1 MVSEKGEYMTKKTRL
16 RERIFYGLIGIV
28 MLVSTF
34 GAYIAMA
41 MSTQD
46 QADKNAEMAA
56 FQQKYNKWKEH
67 MDGVAEELSIQ
78 YYPELK
84 EYESYPKEYNAE
96 SIKELGKVDLKIGD
110 GEEVTADTKYRA
122 YYIGWL
128 SNGEVFDGSFE
139 GDSLKNPIESGS
151 FIEGWNQGVLGMR
164 IGGIREL
171 SIPSEMAYG
180 DQGQGTIPAN
190 SPLKFIIKLIP
201 PMTAEELAEVPSIN

>member
-1 MVSEKGEYMTKKTRL
+1 MINEKGENMAKKTKL

-34 GAYIAMA
+34 GLYIMMA
-41 MSTQD
+41 MDTKDKTD
-46 QADKNAEMAA
+46 QNAEMAA
-56 FQQKYNKWKEH
+56 FQQKYNKWKAH
-67 MDGVAEELSIQ
+67 MDGVAEELSAQ

-84 EYESYPKEYNAE
+84 EYESYPKEYNPE
-96 SIKELGKVDLKIGD
+96 SIKELGKLDLKIGD

-128 SNGEVFDGSFE
+128 SDGEVFDGSFE
-139 GDSLKNPIESGS
+139 GGSLKNPIESGS
-151 FIEGWNQGVLGMR
+151 FIEGWNQGVLGMK

-171 SIPSEMAYG
+171 SIPSDLAYG
-180 DQGQGTIPAN
+180 EEGQGSIPAN